1 MEYPYSSAFILND
14 ATFLAFGGQTGT
26 STVAQRGAAY
36 YVAERQ
42 MTEHI
47 GTFLKPTTI
56 TGTYFSAFLDPLE
69 LEYGYVR
76 SIDGVSFY
84 SADNLIHVFT
94 SGDITKHVLMRNWK
108 AGYIDISCVPLGWS
122 NCGCS
127 PLYPYNIGIVETCG
141 LLTGSSTAPDMLMAL
156 TMVAQINLNEIVS
169 DFTLV
174 NEGVGDI
181 GVQEFSNQ
189 FYHEIRTKLGRS
201 IFGTSAKANKAAD
214 LTRHF
219 RARSALRFH

>member
-1 MEYPYSSAFILND
+1 MEYPYFSAFILND
-14 ATFLAFGGQTGT
+14 ATFLAYGGQTGT
-26 STVAQRGAAY
+26 STLAQRNASY

-47 GTFLKPTTI
+47 GTFLKPTTV
-56 TGTYFSAFLDPLE
+56 TGTYYWPPADPLE

-76 SIDGVSFY
+76 SITG
-84 SADNLIHVFT
+84 LIVHSMNDDQYVYT
-94 SGDITKHVLMRNWK
+94 ASQIEEYVLLRNWQ
-108 AGYIDISCVPLGWS
+108 AGYVDVLLTPVGWVHDY
-122 NCGCS
+122 
-127 PLYPYNIGIVETCG
+127 PLYPYQIEITTSCG
-141 LLTGSSTAPDMLMAL
+141 LLTGTSTAPDMLLAL
-156 TMVAQINLNEIVS
+156 TMVAQINLNEVVS

-219 RARSALRFH
+219 RAKSALRFH

>member
-1 MEYPYSSAFILND
+1 MEYPYFTAQILND
-14 ATFLAFGGQTGT
+14 STFIAYGGHTGT
-26 STVAQRGAAY
+26 STTNQRLAAY

-47 GTFLKPTTI
+47 GTFLKPTII
-56 TGTYFSAFLDPLE
+56 TGSYFYPPADPLE

-76 SIDGVSFY
+76 SINSFLIKTSLDDEY
-84 SADNLIHVFT
+84 TYTADEIH
-94 SGDITKHVLMRNWK
+94 KYVLLRNWK
-108 AGYIDISCVPLGWS
+108 AGYVDILLTPAGW
-122 NCGCS
+122 C
-127 PLYPYNIGIVETCG
+127 YDPYNAYTIEIGYTCG
-141 LLTGSSTAPDMLMAL
+141 LLTGSSIAPDMLMAL

-181 GVQEFSNQ
+181 GIQEFSNM
-189 FYHEIRTKLGRS
+189 FYHEIRVKLGHS
-201 IFGTSAKANKAAD
+201 IFGNSAKANKAAD

-219 RARSALRFH
+219 RAKNALRFH